1 MSRWLFWGPREP
13 SQRAGHPGMRNWKD
27 GHEIDGRRRNEVSVW
42 NVNLPDQ
49 MISPPE
55 IATSLKM
62 KFERLEAQI
71 NLKNP
76 EI

>member
-1 MSRWLFWGPREP
+1 MGRRLFWGPRER
-13 SQRAGHPGMRNWKD
+13 SQRAGRPGMRNWKD
-27 GHEIDGRRRNEVSVW
+27 GHEIDGRRNEVSVW
-42 NVNLPDQ
+42 NVNLPVQ

-71 NLKNP
+71 NLKDP
-76 EI
+76 EN